1 MKVSVSILKKAN
13 NYKEEI
19 KKINNTSCDY
29 LHLDILD
36 NTFAPNFSFNLND
49 FASLKIDKPLDI
61 HIMSTNF
68 DYQVMEAIKLKP
80 EMITIQFE
88 AAKDISKYIKL
99 IKDNNIKVGI
109 AINPNTWLF
118 KIKKYLKDIDLI
130 LVMGVYAG
138 FGGQE
143 FIPKTYK
150 RIKKLNTFGRKYL
163 LSLDGGVNEE
173 VIENVRND
181 IDIIVVGNYITS
193 SDNYEKKIKEIIE
206 EK

>member
-1 MKVSVSILKKAN
+1 MKVSVSILKNKN

-36 NTFAPNFSFNLND
+36 NTFAPNFSFNLSD
-49 FASLKIDKPLDI
+49 FKDLKINKPLDI
-61 HIMSTNF
+61 HIMSTNL
-68 DYQVMEAIKLKP
+68 DYQVNEAIKLKP

-118 KIKKYLKDIDLI
+118 KIKKYLNDIDLI

-143 FIPKTYK
+143 FIPKTIK
-150 RIKKLNTFGRKYL
+150 RLKKLNNFGRKYL
-163 LSLDGGVNEE
+163 ISLDGGVNLE
-173 VIENVRND
+173 VSKLVKDNVD
-181 IDIIVVGNYITS
+181 ILVVGSYITS
-193 SDNYEKKIKEIIE
+193 SEDYEKQIKKITN
-206 EK
+206 

>member
-36 NTFAPNFSFNLND
+36 NTFVPNFSFNLSD

-61 HIMSTNF
+61 HIMSTNL

-80 EMITIQFE
+80 EIITIQYE
-88 AAKDISKYIKL
+88 CSKDIDKYIKL
-99 IKDNNIKVGI
+99 IKSHNIKVGL

-118 KIKKYLKDIDLI
+118 KIKKYLNNIDLL

-138 FGGQE
+138 FGGQK

-150 RIKKLNTFGRKYL
+150 RIKKLNKFGRKYL
-163 LSLDGGVNEE
+163 LALDGGVNEE
-173 VIENVRND
+173 VINLVKDD
-181 IDIIVVGNYITS
+181 IDIVVVGSYITT
-193 SDNYEKKIKEIIE
+193 SDDYEKAIKSIT
-206 EK
+206 KK